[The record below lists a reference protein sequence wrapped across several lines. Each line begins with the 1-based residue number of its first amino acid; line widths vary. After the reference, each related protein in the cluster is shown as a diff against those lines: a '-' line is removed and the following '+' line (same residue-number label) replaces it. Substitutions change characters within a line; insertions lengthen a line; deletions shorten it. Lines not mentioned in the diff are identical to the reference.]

1 MNIVLLGI
9 DGAGKSTISFELK
22 KILEEKGFTVEI
34 VPFHKW
40 VFADKIRDR
49 LGVGK
54 LIDKDRKDRKQV
66 YAPKKKSFSA
76 FIKPPVALID
86 NIIYFLLKKSWKKK
100 KVVIFAAGTGN
111 PFFTTDTAATLRAAE
126 MNCDALMKGTQVD
139 GVYDKDPFL
148 HKDARRFKRL
158 GYMRIMRGLKVM
170 DSTAASLCRDNDI
183 PIIVLNLLKKGNV
196 ERAIVGKKVGTLI
209 TDRKSRRGK

>member
-100 KVVIFAAGTGN
+100 KVVIFDR
-111 PFFTTDTAATLRAAE
+111 FICATQIKLTSL
-126 MNCDALMKGTQVD
+126 NYNTKWIKPIWWNISMKNTYVLDIDVDESLKTQKMRKD
-139 GVYDKDPFL
+139 EYLYHDK
-148 HKDARRFKRL
+148 
-158 GYMRIMRGLKVM
+158 GLKIERSM
-170 DSTAASLCRDNDI
+170 YLHYAK
-183 PIIVLNLLKKGNV
+183 KKGSLIIENRNGIENTV
-196 ERAIVGKKVGTLI
+196 NKILMELKV
-209 TDRKSRRGK
+209 